1 MVYITVQHQ
10 DQQQPDLQ
18 SDNPLLKKSKS
29 STHKYAFAFLEYR
42 SGTKI
47 ITPLT

>member
-29 STHKYAFAFLEYR
+29 STHISMHLR
-42 SGTKI
+42 SLSTVAVQK
-47 ITPLT
+47 L